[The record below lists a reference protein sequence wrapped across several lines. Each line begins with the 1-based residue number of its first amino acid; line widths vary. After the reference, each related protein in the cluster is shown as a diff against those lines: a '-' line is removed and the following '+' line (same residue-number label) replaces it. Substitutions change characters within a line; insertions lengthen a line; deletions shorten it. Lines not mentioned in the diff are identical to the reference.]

1 LEGCVEM
8 QIWFIFS
15 LLFSLIVATF
25 AVLNSD
31 IVTIKLFWVNYE
43 LSQSI
48 VILFS
53 AALGATIVF
62 FLGLFSKIK
71 STLRIRELA
80 GDLKDAEKKIEL
92 LTSSVKGYEEKTNI
106 SEPATLKQSP
116 PDSNEL

>member
-1 LEGCVEM
+1 
-8 QIWFIFS
+8 
-15 LLFSLIVATF
+15 LFSLIVATF

-31 IVTIKLFWVNYE
+31 LVTIKLFWVNYE

-53 AALGATIVF
+53 AVLGATIVF

-92 LTSSVKGYEEKTNI
+92 LNSSVKGHEEKSNI
-106 SEPATLKQSP
+106 AEMPNLKQSSI
-116 PDSNEL
+116 DSNEL

>member
-1 LEGCVEM
+1 M

-92 LTSSVKGYEEKTNI
+92 LSSSVKGYEEKSI
-106 SEPATLKQSP
+106 KIEQPALKQSP

>member
-1 LEGCVEM
+1 M

-31 IVTIKLFWVNYE
+31 LVTIKLFWVDYE

-48 VILFS
+48 VIIFS
-53 AALGATIVF
+53 AVLGATIVF

-71 STLRIRELA
+71 SSLKIRELTS
-80 GDLKDAEKKIEL
+80 DIKDAEKKIAL
-92 LTSSVKGYEEKTNI
+92 LTSSVKGYEEKSNI
-106 SEPATLKQSP
+106 PEQNIIKQPS